1 MSWLGLV
8 LLNKKGFGLNNLRQ
22 ALLDSGLTVA
32 KRQGFEARLNEAAN
46 LNANRLKLVENAKTE
61 YQKVLKQKYNQI
73 KELKEKNS
81 YLYEYIDNIPKLIR
95 KIFIKEEIKKY

>member
-1 MSWLGLV
+1 MENIKLKDLIKKLEKENSKLPKAKK
-8 LLNKKGFGLNNLRQ
+8 LL
-22 ALLDSGLTVA
+22 
-32 KRQGFEARLNEAAN
+32 E
-46 LNANRLKLVENAKTE
+46 E